1 MVPIIKYNYFNCL
14 LLVAVFAVFLL
25 AGCGS
30 ADEATPVDDPVA
42 DDAVEDPVDAEEEA
56 DEPDAPDED
65 AVFTLEELAEFDGQ
79 DGRPAYIAVDGVVYD
94 VSNVPVWGSGSH
106 FGFEAGIDATEALQS
121 AAPHGAAQL
130 NQAEVVGTLA
140 D

>member
-1 MVPIIKYNYFNCL
+1 MNKYIFKL
-14 LLVAVFAVFLL
+14 LLLTIIVAALL
-25 AGCGS
+25 LTGCGP
-30 ADEATPVDDPVA
+30 ADDTPPADDPVVDDPV
-42 DDAVEDPVDAEEEA
+42 DEPVDAEEEA
-56 DEPDAPDED
+56 DEPEAPDEE

-106 FGFEAGIDATEALQS
+106 YGFEAGIDATEALQS
-121 AAPHGAAQL
+121 AAPHGVAQL